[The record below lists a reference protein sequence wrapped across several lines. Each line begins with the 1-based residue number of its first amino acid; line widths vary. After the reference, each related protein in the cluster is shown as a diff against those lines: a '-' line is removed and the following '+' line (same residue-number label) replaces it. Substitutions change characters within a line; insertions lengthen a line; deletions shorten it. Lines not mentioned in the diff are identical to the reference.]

1 MLQCWFAWMAETR
14 KSLAP
19 SILAHCIQN
28 SFATL
33 MLLLALAG

>member
-1 MLQCWFAWMAETR
+1 MLQCWFAWTAETR